1 MPSIVAIMA
10 KVTQGSGISY
20 NCIKLNQIT
29 VQNWHVY
36 LTPTLVPLPM
46 YLGLGD
52 TDFLI
57 HTIIVQQNIA
67 IYDNIVIFEITIII
81 TPEYARS
88 TLFSY

>member
-1 MPSIVAIMA
+1 MIMPPTGECLVRCYFEFCPI
-10 KVTQGSGISY
+10 
-20 NCIKLNQIT
+20 
-29 VQNWHVY
+29 HV
-36 LTPTLVPLPM
+36 
-46 YLGLGD
+46 GLGD

>member
-1 MPSIVAIMA
+1 MVLG
-10 KVTQGSGISY
+10 VVL
-20 NCIKLNQIT
+20 CT
-29 VQNWHVY
+29 VH
-36 LTPTLVPLPM
+36 
-46 YLGLGD
+46 LGLGD

>member
-1 MPSIVAIMA
+1 M
-10 KVTQGSGISY
+10 
-20 NCIKLNQIT
+20 L
-29 VQNWHVY
+29 
-36 LTPTLVPLPM
+36 
-46 YLGLGD
+46 LGLGD